1 MLPELER
8 LLVIQ
13 DRDRKIRTLKQEQKN
28 APIERRQCDE
38 RLAAATAQLNAMKQR
53 AKDLEVERKKLELD
67 ANIRRETVARL
78 KTQQFQTKKN
88 EEFQALANE
97 VKRYEAEV
105 VSIED
110 RELELMEQAEKLKGE
125 VTASEAEYAKAT
137 SQIELQRTTLDEKL
151 ATIGG
156 QLKEVE
162 ADRAALAAE
171 VDEDLLDRY
180 ARIFANKGEAIVP
193 LEHEVCMGCH
203 MKLTTQTLHHAKAG
217 REIVHCEQCG
227 RILYFN
233 E

>member
-28 APIERRQCDE
+28 APGERRQFDE
-38 RLAAATAQLNAMKQR
+38 RLASATSQLEAAKQR
-53 AKDLEVERKKLELD
+53 AKEVEVERKKLELD
-67 ANIRRETVARL
+67 ANTRRETVARL

-110 RELELMEQAEKLKGE
+110 RELELMEQYEKLKAE
-125 VTASEAEYAKAT
+125 AATTEAEFNKTKA
-137 SQIELQRTTLDEKL
+137 QIELQRTTLEEKL
-151 ATIGG
+151 GAIDG
-156 QLKEVE
+156 QLRDLE
-162 ADRAALAAE
+162 AERATMGTDI
-171 VDEDLLDRY
+171 DEDLLDRY
-180 ARIFANKGEAIVP
+180 TRIFTNKGEAVVA
-193 LEHEVCMGCH
+193 LEHGICLGCH
-203 MKLTTQTLHHAKAG
+203 MKVTTQTLHNAKAD

-227 RILYFN
+227 RILYFQ